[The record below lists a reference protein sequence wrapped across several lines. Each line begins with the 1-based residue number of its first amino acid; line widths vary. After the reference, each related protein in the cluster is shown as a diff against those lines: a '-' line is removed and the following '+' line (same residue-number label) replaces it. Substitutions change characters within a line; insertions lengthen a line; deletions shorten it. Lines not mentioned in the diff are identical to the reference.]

1 MKGGGAEMTG
11 AAKIVMQDW
20 NAGKIPFY
28 TMPPENKTIVESTIV
43 QQWSKEFN
51 LDEVMKMER
60 DFVMKKL
67 HDPAEDTVFSEL
79 VSFFTQKNSRL
90 FILIG
95 NYSNPLRPVSLS
107 PTIS

>member
-1 MKGGGAEMTG
+1 MTG

-28 TMPPENKTIVESTIV
+28 TLPPDNKAIVESTIV

-79 VSFFTQKNSRL
+79 VSIYFRNSG
-90 FILIG
+90 I
-95 NYSNPLRPVSLS
+95 
-107 PTIS
+107 